1 MTQPRIAIC
10 PGSFDPITLGHE
22 EIIRRSLT
30 FADHIL
36 VAVAHRATQVK
47 QGLFSIEE
55 RVQMIREVFV
65 DEPRVEPVD
74 FTGLLVGFAREQG
87 AVIVIRGLRAV
98 SDFEYEFQMAL
109 MNREL
114 YPELETV
121 FLTPNVEHSFLS
133 SSLVREIASLG
144 GDVRRFVSPP
154 VMERLR
160 ARFGQPGEASPRA

>member
-30 FADHIL
+30 FADRIL

-47 QGLFSIEE
+47 HGLFSIDE
-55 RVQMIREVFV
+55 RVQMIREVFA
-65 DEPRVEPVD
+65 DEPRVEAVD
-74 FTGLLVGFAREQG
+74 FTGLLVEFAHERG
-87 AVIVIRGLRAV
+87 ALIVIRGLRAV

-144 GDVRRFVSPP
+144 GDIRRFVSPL
-154 VMERLR
+154 VLERLR
-160 ARFGQPGEASPRA
+160 ARFGQPGQTPPRG

>member
-1 MTQPRIAIC
+1 MTTPRIAIC
-10 PGSFDPITLGHE
+10 PGSFDPITVGHE
-22 EIIRRSLT
+22 EIIRRSFT

-47 QGLFSIEE
+47 KGLFDIDE
-55 RVQMIREVFV
+55 RVEMIREVFS
-65 DEPRVEPVD
+65 DEPRVEAVD
-74 FTGLLVGFAREQG
+74 FTGLLVDFARQRG
-87 AVIVIRGLRAV
+87 ARIVIRGLRAV

-114 YPELETV
+114 NPELETL

-154 VMERLR
+154 VMARLQ
-160 ARFGQPGEASPRA
+160 ARFGTGGA